1 MQNLTARTV
10 PNHYGT
16 AWISTASKLVMVN
29 YPQTL
34 AITAIMFLT
43 HFIGLR
49 AGPVGGPILGILT
62 SFLVPGIFII
72 SADYLKFEKSEFM
85 KLFVA
90 FQDRELFG
98 RIVPY
103 VVFVFAYTLF
113 NALFLST
120 QPFASLLLSLLFTP
134 LTFFAVPLITF
145 HKMSFRESISFSI
158 NAVLKNIVPLVIL
171 AAATT
176 LLLIGLFILLVLPL
190 FFYGLPLFYLLYYPV
205 YASVFLGLDIDALN
219 LELKRR
225 VESSTS
231 PTMG

>member
-1 MQNLTARTV
+1 MQNLSARTV
-10 PNHYGT
+10 PGHYGT

-34 AITAIMFLT
+34 LITAIMFLT

-62 SFLVPGIFII
+62 SFLVPGVFTV
-72 SADYLKFEKSEFM
+72 SADYMSFEKSSFM
-85 KLFVA
+85 KLFIA
-90 FQDRELFG
+90 FQDKELFH
-98 RIVPY
+98 RIIPY

-113 NALFLST
+113 NSLFLAS
-120 QPFASLLLSLLFTP
+120 QPFSSFSLSLLFAP

-145 HKMSFRESISFSI
+145 HKMSFRESITVSI
-158 NAVLKNIVPLVIL
+158 DAVIKNIVPLLIL
-171 AAATT
+171 CVCTT
-176 LLLIGLFILLVLPL
+176 LLFLGLLILLVLPV

-219 LELKRR
+219 IELKKR
-225 VESSTS
+225 VENSVP
-231 PTMG
+231 PTMD

>member
-1 MQNLTARTV
+1 MQNLSARTV
-10 PNHYGT
+10 PSHYGT

-62 SFLVPGIFII
+62 SFLVPGVFTI
-72 SADYLKFEKSEFM
+72 SADYMSFDKSSFM

-90 FQDRELFG
+90 FQDKELFH

-113 NALFLST
+113 NSLFLAS
-120 QPFASLLLSLLFTP
+120 QPFASFSLSLLFAP

-145 HKMSFRESISFSI
+145 HKMSFRESITVSI
-158 NAVLKNIVPLVIL
+158 DAIIKNIVPLLIL
-171 AAATT
+171 CVCTT
-176 LLLIGLFILLVLPL
+176 LLFLGLLILLVLPV

-219 LELKRR
+219 IELKKR
-225 VESSTS
+225 VENSVP